1 MTRTILDVHILH
13 TVPPSNINRDDSG
26 SPKTA
31 IYGGVRR
38 ARVSSQ
44 SWKRAVRLAF
54 RRTLDDSQLGE
65 RTKRIG
71 EAIAA
76 RIADLDPEL
85 KDKASALAAEVL
97 KASGLVKKEAAA
109 KKEAAKKG
117 KESAQSGDIE
127 STYLLFLSHRQQEN
141 LARAAIEAERAG
153 AKLDTKQLQKLADTD
168 HSIDIAMF
176 GRMLADVPD
185 LNVDAAVQVAHA
197 LSVHAVDN
205 EFDYY
210 TAVDDRKHDN
220 QETGAGMIGTVEF
233 NSSTLYRYAAID
245 VDRLHDTLGD
255 AAATQQA
262 VEAFLRAFT
271 TSMPSGK
278 RNTFANGTRP
288 DAVLV
293 QLRDTQPINLIGAF
307 EEPVQE
313 RQFGDRSGVVAAA
326 AEKLA
331 EHAGDIE
338 QAYGDP
344 AVATW
349 VTHVGS
355 RTAALAPL
363 GEVMPLPELVSAV
376 GTRVADRLGGTPA

>member
-31 IYGGVRR
+31 MYGGVRR

-54 RRTLDDSQLGE
+54 GRTLDDSQLGE
-65 RTKRIG
+65 RTKRVG
-71 EAIAA
+71 EAIAE
-76 RIADLDPEL
+76 RIADLEPQL
-85 KDKASALAAEVL
+85 KDKASALATEVL
-97 KASGLVKKEAAA
+97 KASGLVKREATAKKDAA
-109 KKEAAKKG
+109 KKAKETG
-117 KESAQSGDIE
+117 QSVDIE

-141 LARAAIEAERAG
+141 LARAAIDAELSG
-153 AKLDTKQLQKLADTD
+153 TKLDAKQLQKLADTD
-168 HSIDIAMF
+168 HSVDIAMF

-220 QETGAGMIGTVEF
+220 QETGAGMIGTIEF
-233 NSSTLYRYAAID
+233 NSATLYRYAAID

-255 AAATQQA
+255 IAATRHA
-262 VEAFLRAFT
+262 VEAFLHAFT

-288 DAVLV
+288 DAVMV
-293 QLRDTQPINLIGAF
+293 RLRDTQPVNLVGAF
-307 EEPVQE
+307 EEPVRE
-313 RQFGDRSGVVAAA
+313 RQFGDRSGIVTTA

-331 EHAGDIE
+331 AHTTEVE

-344 AVATW
+344 AVAAW
-349 VTHVGS
+349 VTHVGT
-355 RTAALAPL
+355 RTAALAAL
-363 GEVMPLPELVSAV
+363 GDVLPLPELVAAV
-376 GTRVADRLGGTPA
+376 GTTVTDRLGTPA

>member
-13 TVPPSNINRDDSG
+13 TLPPSNVNRDDSG

-31 IYGGVRR
+31 TYGGVRR

-54 RRTLDDSQLGE
+54 ADTLDDSQLGE
-65 RTKRIG
+65 RTKRVG
-71 EAIAA
+71 EAVAA

-85 KDKASALAAEVL
+85 KDKASALATEVL
-97 KASGLVKKEAAA
+97 KASGLAKKEAAA
-109 KKEAAKKG
+109 KKSKG
-117 KESAQSGDIE
+117 AAQSPDIE
-127 STYLLFLSHRQQEN
+127 AGYLLFLSHRQQEN
-141 LARAAIEAERAG
+141 LARAAIDAERNG
-153 AKLDTKQLQKLADTD
+153 TKLDTKHLQKLADTD

-176 GRMLADVPD
+176 GRMVADVPD

-220 QETGAGMIGTVEF
+220 QETGAGMIGTIEF
-233 NSSTLYRYAAID
+233 NSSTLYRYATID

-255 AAATQQA
+255 PAATRQA

-288 DAVLV
+288 DAVMV
-293 QLRDTQPINLIGAF
+293 RLRDTQSINLVGAF
-307 EEPVQE
+307 EEPVRE
-313 RQFGDRSGVVAAA
+313 RQFGDRSGLVTAA

-331 EHAGDIE
+331 QHTNEVE

-344 AVATW
+344 AVAAW
-349 VTHVGS
+349 VTHVGT
-355 RTAALAPL
+355 RTAALAAL
-363 GEVMPLPELVSAV
+363 GDVLALPALVDAV
-376 GTRVADRLGGTPA
+376 GTTVADRLGTPA

>member
-1 MTRTILDVHILH
+1 MSRTILDVHILH

-31 IYGGVRR
+31 TYGGVRR

-85 KDKASALAAEVL
+85 KDRASALAADVL

-109 KKEAAKKG
+109 KKSKGEAAANSDV
-117 KESAQSGDIE
+117 ESG
-127 STYLLFLSHRQQEN
+127 YLMFLSHRQQEN
-141 LARAAIEAERAG
+141 LARAAIDAERTG
-153 AKLDTKQLQKLADTD
+153 EKLDTKQLQKLADTD

-220 QETGAGMIGTVEF
+220 QETGAGMIGTIEF
-233 NSSTLYRYAAID
+233 NSATLYRYATID
-245 VDRLHDTLGD
+245 VDRLHETLGD
-255 AAATQQA
+255 ADATREA
-262 VEAFLRAFT
+262 VTAFLKAFA

-278 RNTFANGTRP
+278 QNTFANGTRP
-288 DAVLV
+288 DAVMV
-293 QLRDTQPINLIGAF
+293 RLRDTQSVNLVGAF
-307 EEPVQE
+307 EEPVRE
-313 RQFGDRSGVVAAA
+313 RQLGERSGMVAEAA
-326 AEKLA
+326 RKLA
-331 EHAGDIE
+331 DYTTEIE
-338 QAYGDP
+338 KTYGDP
-344 AVATW
+344 AVAAW
-349 VTHVGS
+349 ITHVGS

-363 GEVMPLPELVSAV
+363 GEVLPLPDLVSAV
-376 GTRVADRLGGTPA
+376 GTTVAGRLGTPA

>member
-31 IYGGVRR
+31 MYGGVRR

-71 EAIAA
+71 EAIAE
-76 RIADLDPEL
+76 RIADLEPTL

-109 KKEAAKKG
+109 KKKA
-117 KESAQSGDIE
+117 KESGQNPDIE

-141 LARAAIEAERAG
+141 LARAAIEAELTG
-153 AKLDTKQLQKLADTD
+153 TKLDTKQLQKLADTD

-197 LSVHAVDN
+197 LSVHAVEN

-220 QETGAGMIGTVEF
+220 QETGAGMIGTIEF
-233 NSSTLYRYAAID
+233 NSATLYRYAAVD

-255 AAATQQA
+255 VAATRQA
-262 VEAFLRAFT
+262 VEAFLHAFT

-278 RNTFANGTRP
+278 QNTFANGTRP
-288 DAVLV
+288 DAVMV
-293 QLRDTQPINLIGAF
+293 RLRDTQPVNLVGAF
-307 EEPVQE
+307 EEPVRE
-313 RQFGDRSGVVAAA
+313 RQFGDLAGVVTAA

-331 EHAGDIE
+331 DHTKEVE

-344 AVATW
+344 AVVAW

-355 RTAALAPL
+355 RTAALAAL
-363 GEVMPLPELVSAV
+363 GEVLPLPELVNAV
-376 GTRVADRLGGTPA
+376 GTTVADRLGTPA

>member
-13 TVPPSNINRDDSG
+13 TLPPSNINRDDSG

-31 IYGGVRR
+31 TYGGVRR

-44 SWKRAVRLAF
+44 AWKRAVRLAF
-54 RRTLDDSQLGE
+54 GRTLDDSQLGE
-65 RTKRIG
+65 RTKRVG

-85 KDKASALAAEVL
+85 KDRASALAAEVL
-97 KASGLVKKEAAA
+97 KSAGLVKKEAAA
-109 KKEAAKKG
+109 KKEAGKKG
-117 KESAQSGDIE
+117 KEMAQNPDVE
-127 STYLLFLSHRQQEN
+127 SSYLLFLSHRQQEN
-141 LARAAIEAERAG
+141 LARAAIEAERTG
-153 AKLDTKQLQKLADTD
+153 AKLDAKQLQKLADTD

-220 QETGAGMIGTVEF
+220 QETGAGMIGTIEF
-233 NSSTLYRYAAID
+233 NSATLYRYATID

-255 AAATQQA
+255 AAATREA
-262 VEAFLRAFT
+262 VEAFLHAFV

-288 DAVLV
+288 DAVMV
-293 QLRDTQPINLIGAF
+293 RLRDTQPVNLVGAF
-307 EEPVQE
+307 EEPVRE
-313 RQFGDRSGVVAAA
+313 RQFGDRSGMVGEAAR
-326 AEKLA
+326 KLA
-331 EHAGDIE
+331 EHTTE
-338 QAYGDP
+338 VEKMYGDP
-344 AVATW
+344 AVAAW

-355 RTAALAPL
+355 RTAVLAPL
-363 GEVMPLPELVSAV
+363 GEVLPLPGLVSAV
-376 GTRVADRLGGTPA
+376 GTTVAGRLGTPA